1 MSDSEIART
10 TFLDLMTR
18 ATDGALHVAG
28 VYLGAK
34 LGLYAALQVAPATS
48 AELAART
55 AMDER
60 LVREWLHQQATSGV
74 LIASNKPEGWSY
86 ALPAEHHA
94 LLLDPDDPDR
104 VTGSV
109 LSMVAELRQLPRLL
123 ESFRTGRGIPYDD
136 YGPDES
142 TGQAMS
148 SRGLYRARVP
158 QWLDALPVA
167 RRLREDGGSILDVG
181 CGHGWSTITMAEALP
196 SVMVDG
202 IDLDRDSIAAAEVN
216 RLTSQAADRVSFQ
229 VRDAAEMAGAGYD
242 LVTMFEM
249 LHDLSRPVAALRT
262 ARATLREG
270 GVVLV
275 VDEPTAEEFL
285 GRPDAMEAR
294 QFGWSVLACLPM
306 SLVEPGSAATGAVMR
321 PSTLRRYA
329 DEAGFSSVDVLGA
342 ADPDTESLRLYL
354 LRP

>member
-1 MSDSEIART
+1 MSDSETART
-10 TFLDLMTR
+10 RFLDLMTT
-18 ATDGALHVAG
+18 ATDGALILAG

-34 LGLYAALQVAPATS
+34 LELYAALQATPATS
-48 AELAART
+48 TELAERT
-55 AMDER
+55 GTEER
-60 LVREWLHQQATSGV
+60 LVREWLQQQTTAGLLT
-74 LIASNKPEGWSY
+74 ASRGPDGWSY

-109 LSMVAELRQLPRLL
+109 LSTVAELRQLPRLL
-123 ESFRTGRGIPYDD
+123 ETFRTGRGIPYDD
-136 YGPDES
+136 YGADES

-158 QWLDALPVA
+158 QWVDALPVA
-167 RRLREDGGSILDVG
+167 RQLRERGGRILDVG

-196 SVMVDG
+196 SVTIDG
-202 IDLDRDSIAAAEVN
+202 IDLDRASIAAAEVN
-216 RLTSQAADRVSFQ
+216 RVTSQAADRVSFQ

-249 LHDLSRPVAALRT
+249 LHDLSRPVEALRAARAALG
-262 ARATLREG
+262 ED

-275 VDEPTAEEFL
+275 ADEPTAEEFL
-285 GRPDAMEAR
+285 GRPDATEAR

-329 DEAGFSSVDVLGA
+329 DEAGFSSVDVLDA
-342 ADPDTESLRLYL
+342 DTELLRLYL

>member
-1 MSDSEIART
+1 
-10 TFLDLMTR
+10 
-18 ATDGALHVAG
+18 
-28 VYLGAK
+28 
-34 LGLYAALQVAPATS
+34 
-48 AELAART
+48 
-55 AMDER
+55 
-60 LVREWLHQQATSGV
+60 
-74 LIASNKPEGWSY
+74 
-86 ALPAEHHA
+86 
-94 LLLDPDDPDR
+94 
-104 VTGSV
+104 
-109 LSMVAELRQLPRLL
+109 
-123 ESFRTGRGIPYDD
+123 
-136 YGPDES
+136 
-142 TGQAMS
+142 
-148 SRGLYRARVP
+148 
-158 QWLDALPVA
+158 
-167 RRLREDGGSILDVG
+167 
-181 CGHGWSTITMAEALP
+181 MAEALP

-202 IDLDRDSIAAAEVN
+202 IDLDRASIAAAEVN

-275 VDEPTAEEFL
+275 ADEPTAEEFL

-329 DEAGFSSVDVLGA
+329 DEAGFSSVDVLGPA
-342 ADPDTESLRLYL
+342 EPDTESLRLYL